1 MKFIV
6 VLGLILAITSAT
18 PTPSVDQDDKVEVII
33 LWYFLMFRLIRV
45 LLFALLM

>member
-18 PTPSVDQDDKVEVII
+18 PVSVDQDDKVEVII
-33 LWYFLMFRLIRV
+33 LWYFLMFRLIRI